1 MDEDRKITSRD
12 NDRLKEARRV
22 RDGKDPGKIFIE
34 GVRLAKEAVRSGIA
48 IKDIFIT
55 GESKSRLGELIRSA
69 QCDAVYE
76 LNDQAFRSICDTV
89 NSQGII
95 AIAQR
100 PVATYEALERSLASS
115 TVPLIVLLHGINN
128 PSNLGAVIRT
138 AEAAGV
144 GGLIASSGSAD
155 AFSPKGLRAAMGSSF
170 RLPIVSGGS
179 FEDALAFAK
188 SSGLRVVAADI
199 KAKVSYTEFDWRR
212 PTMLVVGSE
221 AHGLT
226 VVESE
231 RIADLVLIPMEPNV
245 ESLNLAVAC
254 GVVLFE
260 ARRQQS
266 HR

>member
-1 MDEDRKITSRD
+1 MDEVRKITSRD
-12 NDRLKEARRV
+12 NDRVKEARRV

-34 GVRLAKEAVRSGIA
+34 GVRLVKEGVRSGIA
-48 IKDIFIT
+48 IGDIFVT
-55 GESKSRLGELIRSA
+55 GESRSKLVELIGST

-76 LNDQAFRSICDTV
+76 LNDQAFQSICDTV

-100 PVATYEALERSLASS
+100 PTATYEALERALASS
-115 TVPLIVLLHGINN
+115 TVPLIVVLHGISN

-144 GGLIASSGSAD
+144 GGVIASIGSAD
-155 AFSPKGLRAAMGSSF
+155 AFSAKSIRAAMGSSF
-170 RLPIVSGGS
+170 RLPIVSGS
-179 FEDALAFAK
+179 TFEDAMVFAEGT
-188 SSGLRVVAADI
+188 GLSVVAADI
-199 KAKVSYTEFDWRR
+199 NAKVSYTEFDWRR

-226 VVESE
+226 TVERG
-231 RIADLVLIPMEPNV
+231 RIADLVLIQMEPNV

-260 ARRQQS
+260 ARRQQFQP
-266 HR
+266 

>member
-1 MDEDRKITSRD
+1 MDEVRKITSRD

-22 RDGKDPGKIFIE
+22 RDGKDPGRIFIE
-34 GVRLAKEAVRSGIA
+34 GVRLVREAVHSGIA
-48 IKDIFIT
+48 IGDIFIT
-55 GESKSRLGELIRSA
+55 GESKSKLGELIGSA
-69 QCDAVYE
+69 PCDAVYE
-76 LNDQAFRSICDTV
+76 LNDQAFQSICDTV

-100 PVATYEALERSLASS
+100 PVATFETLELALANS
-115 TVPLIVLLHGINN
+115 TVPLLVVLHGISN

-144 GGLIASSGSAD
+144 GGVIASVGSAD
-155 AFSPKGLRAAMGSSF
+155 AFSAKSIRAAMGSSF
-170 RLPIVSGGS
+170 RLPIVSGS
-179 FEDALAFAK
+179 TFEDALAFAEGN
-188 SSGLRVVAADI
+188 GLSVVAADI
-199 KAKVSYTEFDWRR
+199 NANLSYTEFDWRR

-226 VVESE
+226 VVERE
-231 RIADLVLIPMEPNV
+231 RIADLILIPMEPDV

-260 ARRQQS
+260 ARRQQFQ
-266 HR
+266 R